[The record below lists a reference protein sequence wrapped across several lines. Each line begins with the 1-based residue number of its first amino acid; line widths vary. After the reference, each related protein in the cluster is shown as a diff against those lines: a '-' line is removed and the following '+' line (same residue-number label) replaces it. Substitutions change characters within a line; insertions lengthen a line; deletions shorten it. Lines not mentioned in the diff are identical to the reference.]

1 MTNDNLTG
9 LEIAVIGMQGRF
21 PGAKN
26 LDEFWQNLISG
37 IESVTFFSEEELIG
51 ARVEPDLV
59 IDQAYV
65 KSRGTIL
72 ENKDYFD
79 AAFFGY
85 TPVEAETMDP
95 QTRLFLE
102 TSWQALEDSGV
113 DPGAYEGLIGLY
125 GGSSWNFH
133 WETRIHLSR
142 QTQPLG
148 EFASWLLYN
157 RDNLCTLVS
166 YKLGLMGPSLFVK
179 TTCST
184 SLAAVHLACQ
194 AILSGECEIALAGGV
209 SITNW
214 EKTGYLY
221 QEGMIHSPDGHCR
234 AFDAEAKGTVSGEG
248 VGIVVLKRLE
258 EAIKDSDHIY
268 AVIKGTAINNDG
280 SRKIGYTAPSIPG
293 QANVIRE
300 ALHVADVEPESITY
314 VETHGTGTPV
324 GDPIEIEALKTA
336 FKTDKKRFCRIGSIK
351 TNIGHLDA
359 AAGIAGLIKTILALK
374 HKTIPPSLHFQ
385 VPNSKIDFENSP
397 FYVNSQPSPWQSDN
411 HPLRAGVSSFGIGGT
426 NVHVVLEEAW
436 SQARGE
442 VSPPSPSRHQQL
454 ILLSAKTQAALDR
467 MTENLTKY
475 LKKNP
480 GISLAD
486 AAYTLQVG
494 RRAFN
499 HRRMLVCST
508 NDEAIETLSSADS
521 RKVRTRLA
529 PEEKRFVVFM
539 FPGLGAQYVNM
550 GRELYDTESI
560 FRDEIDHC
568 FEILK
573 PLLEFDIKEI
583 LYPGAFENSPLER
596 GAPEGRGVSFNNIN
610 QPEIAQLVIFIFE
623 YSLAKLLINWGITPD
638 ALIGYSFG
646 EYTAA
651 CISGIFSLE
660 DALRLVVSRG
670 KLLQKTPEGAMLSVP
685 LPKEKLLSFLDG
697 TNLSLA
703 INNGPSC
710 IVSGAASE
718 IQAFEDRMKQNKYIC
733 VRLTYASRALH
744 SHMMKPI
751 LPDFAEILSRFQ
763 LKKPQIPYISN
774 VTGQWV
780 AAEEVKHPGYWTAHL
795 SETVQFADGITGLLK
810 NPNSIFLEI
819 GPGYDL
825 NVLTRH
831 HADNSSEP
839 LILHTNDGAR
849 GKMSEHRFLLTRI
862 GQLWLSGSTVDWA
875 QYYSGEQRRRI
886 SLPSYPFEGQRY
898 WLEAGPASQEISRLT
913 GESLPGKK
921 PDIEDWFY
929 VPSWKRSVLSPSCYK
944 KPGNKSCWL
953 VFVDETGLGDLFAQ
967 RLHQE
972 GEEVIKTG
980 IGPTFKKINQH
991 EYVINPQQPRDYH
1004 SLFDQFSQMDSPP
1017 DRIAHFWSI
1026 TSEEKEIHE
1035 LLDLGFYSLF
1045 YLAQAAGKQSFKE
1058 HLQIMVVSNHLQRV
1072 TSEDT
1077 LYPGKAA
1084 VLGAVNVIP
1093 REYFNISCR
1102 SIDIVLP
1109 QSDSQKNRLL
1119 DRILTEFSLYT
1130 PDTNSNEAVVAYRG
1144 DYRWV
1149 QIFEPL
1155 PMEMEIEEGK
1165 EKIPQ
1170 LKPRGVYLITGGL
1183 GGIGLVLAE
1192 HLAHQVQAK
1201 LVLTGRSDFPR
1212 PGQWEQWLS
1221 THPPEDRICQKIK
1234 KLQDL
1239 EKAGAE
1245 VLVCSADVGDL
1256 NRMQEVV
1263 TRALQHFRQINGVI
1277 HAAGLPDGG
1286 VIPLR
1291 TRETIEPILAP
1302 KVKGTLVLNRVLKE
1316 NNVKLDFFLLCS
1328 SISAVSGMFGQV
1340 GYCAANAFLDAFA
1353 YHSTHEQGVFT
1364 VSINWDF
1371 WQEVGM
1377 GAETIKQL
1385 QENANITDAHLL
1397 LENGLLPSEG
1407 ISVFNRVLG
1416 SFHPQVIVSTQELNS
1431 RFKRADYQV
1440 APGASAPAGVTETQP
1455 PKKLYPRP
1463 ELTTEYIAP
1472 ETEFEKTFAEI
1483 LQTYFGFEQVGIDD
1497 NLFQYGITS
1506 LDMIHINNTLK
1517 KKIDTDIPIVVMFE
1531 YPTIHSLGQY
1541 LETQKTKKGTG
1552 QLEDL
1557 DEVEDTLH
1565 QSIDIFDHMV

>member
-1 MTNDNLTG
+1 MTGETKDLTG

-21 PGAKN
+21 PGAKD
-26 LDEFWQNLISG
+26 LDEFWRNLKNG
-37 IESVTFFSEEELIG
+37 IESTAFFSEEELIEAG
-51 ARVEPDLV
+51 IETDLV
-59 IDQAYV
+59 MDQGYV

-72 ENKDYFD
+72 DNKDYFD

-102 TSWQALEDSGV
+102 TSWQALEDAGV

-133 WETRIHLSR
+133 WETRVHLSR

-157 RDNLCTLVS
+157 RDNLCTLIS
-166 YKLGLMGPSLFVK
+166 YKLGLKGPSLFVK

-214 EKTGYLY
+214 KKTGYLY
-221 QEGMIHSPDGHCR
+221 QEGMILSPDGHCR

-248 VGIVVLKRLE
+248 VGIVVLKRLV
-258 EAIKDSDHIY
+258 EALEDRDHIH
-268 AVIKGTAINNDG
+268 AVIKGTAVNNDG

-293 QANVIRE
+293 QADVIRE

-336 FKTDKKRFCRIGSIK
+336 FKTDKKRFCRIGSVK

-397 FYVNSQPSPWQSDN
+397 FYVNTSLTPWQAQDW
-411 HPLRAGVSSFGIGGT
+411 PLRAGVSSFGIGGT
-426 NVHVVLEEAW
+426 NVHVVLEETW
-436 SQARGE
+436 SQGRGG

-454 ILLSAKTQAALDR
+454 ILLSAKNQSALDM
-467 MTENLTKY
+467 MTENFTEY

-499 HRRMLVCST
+499 HRRMLVCSAV
-508 NDEAIETLSSADS
+508 DEVIEALSSADS
-521 RKVRTRLA
+521 RKVRANLA

-560 FRDEIDHC
+560 FREEMDRC

-573 PLLEFDIKEI
+573 PLLEYDIKEI
-583 LYPGAFENSPLER
+583 LYPAAIPNRS
-596 GAPEGRGVSFNNIN
+596 NIN
-610 QPEIAQLVIFIFE
+610 QPEVAQPVIFIFE
-623 YSLAKLLINWGITPD
+623 YSLAKLLINWGIKPD

-646 EYTAA
+646 EYAAA

-660 DALRLVVSRG
+660 DASKLVVSRG
-670 KLLQKTPEGAMLSVP
+670 KLLQKTPGGAMLSVP
-685 LPKEKLLSFLDG
+685 LPKEKLLPFLDG

-703 INNGPSC
+703 VNNGPSC
-710 IVSGAASE
+710 IVSGAAAE
-718 IQAFEDRMKQNKYIC
+718 IRAFENRMKQNKYIC
-733 VRLTYASRALH
+733 VLLPYASRALH

-751 LPDFAEILSRFQ
+751 LQDFSETLGRFH

-774 VTGQWV
+774 VTGQW
-780 AAEEVKHPGYWTAHL
+780 AAGEEVKQPGYWTAHL
-795 SETVQFADGITGLLK
+795 SETVQFAEGIKELLK
-810 NPNSIFLEI
+810 TPNSIFLEI

-825 NVLTRH
+825 SVLTRH
-831 HADNSSEP
+831 HADNAPGP

-862 GQLWLSGSTVDWA
+862 GQLWLSGSTFDWA
-875 QYYSGEQRRRI
+875 QYYADERRQRI
-886 SLPSYPFEGQRY
+886 SLPPYPFEGQRY
-898 WLEAGPASQEISRLT
+898 WLEADPASQEISRLA

-921 PDIEDWFY
+921 PDIADWFY
-929 VPSWKRSVLSPSCYK
+929 VPSWKRSVLSPSRYK
-944 KPGNKSCWL
+944 KPGKKSCWL
-953 VFVDETGLGDLFAQ
+953 LFIDETGLGDLFAQ
-967 RLHQE
+967 RLRQE
-972 GEEVIKTG
+972 GEEVIKTS
-980 IGPTFKKINQH
+980 IGPAFKKINRH
-991 EYVINPQQPRDYH
+991 EYVINPQQSRDYH
-1004 SLFDQFSQMDSPP
+1004 ILFEQFSQMDSPP
-1017 DRIAHFWSI
+1017 DRIVHFWSI
-1026 TSEEKEIHE
+1026 TGEEKEIDE

-1058 HLQIMVVSNHLQRV
+1058 HLQIMAVSNHLQRV
-1072 TSEDT
+1072 TCEDP
-1077 LYPGKAA
+1077 LSPGKAA

-1109 QSDSQKNRLL
+1109 QSDSQKNRLV

-1130 PDTNSNEAVVAYRG
+1130 PDTDSNEAVVAYRG

-1165 EKIPQ
+1165 DKIPQ
-1170 LKPRGVYLITGGL
+1170 LKPEGVYLITGGL

-1192 HLAHQVQAK
+1192 HLARQVQAK
-1201 LVLTGRSDFPR
+1201 LVLTGRSNFPQ
-1212 PGQWEQWLS
+1212 PDQWEQWLS

-1256 NRMQEVV
+1256 NRMQDVV
-1263 TRALQHFRQINGVI
+1263 TRALRRFRRIDGVI

-1328 SISAVSGMFGQV
+1328 SISAVLGMFGQV

-1353 YHSTHEQGVFT
+1353 YHSTHEQGIFT

-1407 ISVFNRVLG
+1407 ITVFNRVLG
-1416 SFHPQVIVSTQELNS
+1416 SFHPQVIVSTQELGS
-1431 RFKRADYQV
+1431 RFKRADYQA
-1440 APGASAPAGVTETQP
+1440 APGVSSPGGVTGTQP
-1455 PKKLYPRP
+1455 PKKMYPRP
-1463 ELTTEYIAP
+1463 DLTTEYIAP

-1506 LDMIHINNTLK
+1506 LDMIHINNTIK

-1541 LETQKTKKGTG
+1541 LETQKTKKAPG

-1557 DEVEDTLH
+1557 DKVEDTLH
-1565 QSIDIFDHMV
+1565 QSIDIFDRMV

>member
-1 MTNDNLTG
+1 MTNNNLTG
-9 LEIAVIGMQGRF
+9 LEIAVIGMWGRF
-21 PGAKN
+21 PGAKD
-26 LDEFWQNLISG
+26 LDEFWQNLKNG
-37 IESVTFFSEEELIG
+37 IETVTFFSEEELIEAG
-51 ARVEPDLV
+51 IESDLV
-59 IDQAYV
+59 MDRGYV
-65 KSRGTIL
+65 KSCGTIL
-72 ENKDYFD
+72 DNKDYFD

-95 QTRLFLE
+95 QTRLLLE
-102 TSWQALEDSGV
+102 TSWQALEDAGFE
-113 DPGAYEGLIGLY
+113 PGAYEGLIGLY

-133 WETRIHLSR
+133 WETRVHLSR
-142 QTQPLG
+142 RTQPLG

-157 RDNLCTLVS
+157 RDNLCTLIS
-166 YKLGLMGPSLFVK
+166 YKLGLKGPSLFVK

-184 SLAAVHLACQ
+184 SLTAVHLACQ
-194 AILSGECEIALAGGV
+194 AILNGECEIALAGGV

-221 QEGMIHSPDGHCR
+221 QEGMLLSPDGHCR
-234 AFDAEAKGTVSGEG
+234 AFAAEAKGTVSGEG
-248 VGIVVLKRLE
+248 VGIVVLKRLV
-258 EAIKDSDHIY
+258 EAIEDNDHIY

-293 QANVIRE
+293 QADVIRE

-336 FKTDKKRFCRIGSIK
+336 FKIDKKRFCSLGSIK
-351 TNIGHLDA
+351 SNIGHLDA

-374 HKTIPPSLHFQ
+374 HRSIPPSLHYQ

-397 FYVNSQPSPWQSDN
+397 FYVNTRLTPWQSGDW
-411 HPLRAGVSSFGIGGT
+411 PLRAGVSSFGIGGT
-426 NVHVVLEEAW
+426 NVHVILEE
-436 SQARGE
+436 SPEGTRGLA
-442 VSPPSPSRHQQL
+442 PLPTKQLSRQYQL
-454 ILLSAKTQAALDR
+454 ILLSAKTPTALEKQ
-467 MTENLTKY
+467 TENLINY

-480 GISLAD
+480 GINLAD

-494 RRAFN
+494 RSAFN
-499 HRRMLVCST
+499 HRRMLVSST
-508 NDEAIETLSSADS
+508 VEEAIAALSSGDS
-521 RKVRTRLA
+521 RKVRTSLA

-539 FPGLGAQYVNM
+539 FPGLGAEYVNM
-550 GRELYDTESI
+550 GRELYDSESI
-560 FRDEIDHC
+560 FRQEMDRC

-573 PLLEFDIKEI
+573 PLLDYYIKEI
-583 LYPGAFENSPLER
+583 LYPAAIPNRSNK
-596 GAPEGRGVSFNNIN
+596 SYMSNIN
-610 QPEIAQLVIFIFE
+610 QPEVAQLVIFIFE

-646 EYTAA
+646 EYAAA

-660 DALRLVVSRG
+660 DALNLVVSRG

-685 LPKEKLLSFLDG
+685 LPEEKLLPFLDG

-703 INNGPSC
+703 VNNGPSC
-710 IVSGAASE
+710 IVSGAEAE
-718 IQAFEDRMKQNKYIC
+718 IRAFENRMKQNKYIC
-733 VRLTYASRALH
+733 VRLPYASRALH

-751 LPDFAEILSRFQ
+751 FQDFAETLSRFQ

-774 VTGQWV
+774 VTGQWA
-780 AAEEVKHPGYWTAHL
+780 AAEEVMQPGYWTAHL
-795 SETVQFADGITGLLK
+795 SETVQFADGITELLK
-810 NPNSIFLEI
+810 TPNSIFLEI

-825 NVLTRH
+825 SVLTRH

-875 QYYSGEQRRRI
+875 QYYTRERRQRI
-886 SLPSYPFEGQRY
+886 SLPPYPFEGQRY
-898 WLEAGPASQEISRLT
+898 WLETDPASREISQLA

-921 PDIEDWFY
+921 PDIADWFY
-929 VPSWKRSVLSPSCYK
+929 VPSWKRSVLSPSRYK
-944 KPGNKSCWL
+944 KPGKKSCWL
-953 VFVDETGLGDLFAQ
+953 VFIDETGLGDLFAQ
-967 RLHQE
+967 RLQQE
-972 GEEVIKTG
+972 GEEVIKTS
-980 IGPTFKKINQH
+980 IGAAFKKINQH
-991 EYVINPQQPRDYH
+991 EYVINPQQSRDYH
-1004 SLFDQFSQMDSPP
+1004 FLFDQFSQMDSPP
-1017 DRIAHFWSI
+1017 DRIGHFWSI
-1026 TSEEKEIHE
+1026 TSEEKEIDE

-1045 YLAQAAGKQSFKE
+1045 YLAQAAGKQSFEE
-1058 HLQIMVVSNHLQRV
+1058 HLQIMVVSNYLQRI
-1072 TSEDT
+1072 TCEDT
-1077 LYPGKAA
+1077 LSPGKAA

-1109 QSDSQKNRLL
+1109 QSDSQKKRLL
-1119 DRILTEFSLYT
+1119 DRILTEFSLYA

-1155 PMEMEIEEGK
+1155 PMEMEIK
-1165 EKIPQ
+1165 ESKDKIPQ
-1170 LKPRGVYLITGGL
+1170 LKPEGVYLITGGL

-1192 HLAHQVQAK
+1192 HLAHQVHAK
-1201 LVLTGRSDFPR
+1201 LVLTGRSTFPR
-1212 PGQWEQWLS
+1212 PDQWEQWLS

-1245 VLVCSADVGDL
+1245 VLVCSADVGDFH
-1256 NRMQEVV
+1256 RMQAVV
-1263 TRALQHFRQINGVI
+1263 TQALQQFGQIDGVI

-1302 KVKGTLVLNRVLKE
+1302 KVKGTIVLNQVLKE

-1328 SISAVSGMFGQV
+1328 SISAVLGMFGQV
-1340 GYCAANAFLDAFA
+1340 GYCAANAFLDTFA
-1353 YHSTHEQGVFT
+1353 YYSTHEQGIFT

-1397 LENGLLPSEG
+1397 LKNGLLPSEG
-1407 ISVFNRVLG
+1407 ITVFNHVLD
-1416 SFHPQVIVSTQELNS
+1416 SLHPQVIVSTQELSS
-1431 RFKRADYQV
+1431 RFKRMDYQGP
-1440 APGASAPAGVTETQP
+1440 PGTTPPGSVTESQP

-1463 ELTTEYIAP
+1463 DLTTEYIAA

-1497 NLFQYGITS
+1497 NLFQYRITS

-1531 YPTIHSLGQY
+1531 YPTIHSLGHY
-1541 LETQKTKKGTG
+1541 LETQKTKKGPG
-1552 QLEDL
+1552 QLENL